1 MILDIQTAPPPFVVT
16 AETGATELK
25 KRMGASD
32 AATPRMIDMIARY
45 AGIKKRHIVLDD
57 AEERP
62 ENPFYS
68 INGAYYSPGTSE
80 RMRLYEKWSV
90 ELGTKAAQDILTH
103 NNVAPEDVERLITI
117 SCTGFF
123 APGQDYAIIKNLG
136 LSPEIKR
143 TNIGFMGCAA
153 SLIGF
158 NSVYNFLP
166 NLSAPHKKILMISL
180 ELCSLHMQT
189 EPTKDNILSNLLFA
203 DGCAAV
209 LFGQKSSDTLNFA
222 VEETYSFLFEN
233 SAEFMGWKVGNH
245 GFEMMLSQELPS
257 LIAQQ
262 AVPALKNWLDK
273 KGYVPSAIRYWAL
286 HPGGKAIIK
295 AVEDGMQLRPEQT
308 KSSYTTLAEYGNM
321 SSASIL
327 YVLKDILENNT
338 LQKDEVCCAVAFGPG
353 LTMEAA
359 ILRVV

>member
-1 MILDIQTAPPPFVVT
+1 MILDIRTAPPPFVVT
-16 AETGATELK
+16 AETGAAELK
-25 KRMGASD
+25 KRMSGGD

-57 AEERP
+57 AQEKP
-62 ENPFYS
+62 ANPFYS
-68 INGAYYSPGTSE
+68 KNGSYVTPGTAE

-90 ELGTKAAQDILTH
+90 ELGTKAAQDILTSNH
-103 NNVAPEDVERLITI
+103 VPPEDIERLVTI

-123 APGQDYAIIKNLG
+123 APGQDYAIIKNLR
-136 LSPEIKR
+136 LSPEIRR

-158 NSVYNFLP
+158 SSVYDFFP

-209 LFGQKSSDTLNFA
+209 LFGQKSNNAPHFA

-233 SAEFMGWKVGNH
+233 SAGFMGWKIGNH

-262 AVPALKNWLDK
+262 AVPALSAWLTK
-273 KGYVPSAIRYWAL
+273 KGYVPSQIKHWAL

-295 AVEDGMQLRPEQT
+295 AVEEGMQLSPEQT

-327 YVLKDILENNT
+327 YVLKDILDNNT
-338 LQKDEVCCAVAFGPG
+338 LQKDELCCAVAFGPG

-359 ILRVV
+359 ILRCV